1 MKLVYS
7 DRYDLNLGS
16 HVFPSIKYRLV
27 KEKLLRE
34 HIAEPEDFVEPPPA
48 SDDDIGLVHH
58 REYLRRLQTGKLSYL
73 EVLRLEIP
81 YSPELVRAVWLCAG
95 GSILAGRL
103 ALEDGVCVNVGGG
116 FHHAYPDHGE
126 GFCVL
131 NDFAVAIRRL
141 QKDETITQAMTVDC
155 DVHQGNGTA
164 AIFGGDHT
172 VFTLSIHQENNYPY
186 PKPPSSLDIN
196 LRDGVGDEEYLR
208 ELAQGLDRA
217 LAEFRPDLIFYLA
230 GADPYRDDQL
240 GGLRLSLEG
249 LEKRDRL
256 VFEKARAEEYTGGSH
271 TGGRLRPATR
281 GHDSNPLQ
289 HHPRGQRVCEVA
301 QTSCFSKSA
310 ASPAANRLWSAA
322 ACCRFSLA
330 SLLAGP
336 SPTLQ
341 GTASK
346 LAWTKAAASCRTP
359 ERLTFS
365 YAPILMRWVLS
376 EPVR

>member
-1 MKLVYS
+1 LKLVYS

-16 HVFPSIKYRLV
+16 HVFPSIKYHLV
-27 KEKLLRE
+27 KEMLLRE
-34 HIAEPEDFVEPPPA
+34 HIAEPGDFVEPPPA
-48 SDDDIGLVHH
+48 SDDDIALVHH
-58 REYLRRLQTGKLSYL
+58 REYLRKLQAGKLSYL

-81 YSPELVRAVWLCAG
+81 YSPELVRAVWLCTG

-103 ALEDGVCVNVGGG
+103 ALENGVGVNLGGG

-141 QKDETITQAMTVDC
+141 QKDETIEQAMTVDC

-196 LRDGVGDEEYLR
+196 LEDGVGDEDYLR
-208 ELAQGLDRA
+208 ELAQGLDKA
-217 LAEFRPDLIFYLA
+217 LADFRPDLIFYIA

-240 GGLRLSLEG
+240 GGLKLSLEG

-256 VFEKARAEEYTGGSH
+256 VFEKAS
-271 TGGRLRPATR
+271 GRNIP
-281 GHDSNPLQ
+281 
-289 HHPRGQRVCEVA
+289 VA
-301 QTSCFSKSA
+301 VT
-310 ASPAANRLWSAA
+310 
-322 ACCRFSLA
+322 
-330 SLLAGP
+330 LAG
-336 SPTLQ
+336 
-341 GTASK
+341 G
-346 LAWTKAAASCRTP
+346 
-359 ERLTFS
+359 
-365 YAPILMRWVLS
+365 YARQLEDTIQIHSNTIRVAK
-376 EPVR
+376 EFAK

>member
-1 MKLVYS
+1 VKLVYS
-7 DRYDLNLGS
+7 DRYDLNLGN

-27 KEKLLRE
+27 KEKLLEE
-34 HIAEPEDFVEPPPA
+34 HIFEPGDFVEPPPA
-48 SDDDIGLVHH
+48 SDEDIALVHH
-58 REYLRRLQTGKLSYL
+58 REYLRKLQAGKLSYL
-73 EVLRLEIP
+73 EILRLEIP
-81 YSPELVRAVWLCAG
+81 YSPELVGAVWLSTG

-103 ALEDGVCVNVGGG
+103 ALEDGVAVNLGGG

-141 QKDETITQAMTVDC
+141 QKDRTIERAMTVDC

-217 LAEFRPDLIFYLA
+217 LAEFIPDLIFYVA
-230 GADPYRDDQL
+230 GADPYFDDQL
-240 GGLRLSLEG
+240 GGLKLSIAG

-256 VFEKARAEEYTGGSH
+256 VFEKARDKH
-271 TGGRLRPATR
+271 RP
-281 GHDSNPLQ
+281 
-289 HHPRGQRVCEVA
+289 VA
-301 QTSCFSKSA
+301 VV
-310 ASPAANRLWSAA
+310 
-322 ACCRFSLA
+322 
-330 SLLAGP
+330 LAG
-336 SPTLQ
+336 
-341 GTASK
+341 GYAH
-346 LAWTKAAASCRTP
+346 
-359 ERLTFS
+359 RLEDTIQIHS
-365 YAPILMRWVLS
+365 NT
-376 EPVR
+376 VRVAKEFAK

>member
-34 HIAEPEDFVEPPPA
+34 HIAEPGDFIEPPPA
-48 SDDDIGLVHH
+48 SDDDIALVHH
-58 REYLRRLQTGKLSYL
+58 REYLRKLQAGKLSYL

-81 YSPELVRAVWLCAG
+81 YSPELVRAVWLCTG

-103 ALEDGVCVNVGGG
+103 ALEHGVGVNVGGG

-141 QKDETITQAMTVDC
+141 QKDKTIDQAMTVDC

-196 LRDGVGDEEYLR
+196 LHDGIGDEEYLR

-217 LAEFRPDLIFYLA
+217 LAEFSPDLIFYVA

-240 GGLRLSLEG
+240 GGLKLSLEG

-256 VFEKARAEEYTGGSH
+256 VFGKAS
-271 TGGRLRPATR
+271 GRNIP
-281 GHDSNPLQ
+281 
-289 HHPRGQRVCEVA
+289 VA
-301 QTSCFSKSA
+301 VT
-310 ASPAANRLWSAA
+310 
-322 ACCRFSLA
+322 
-330 SLLAGP
+330 LAG
-336 SPTLQ
+336 
-341 GTASK
+341 G
-346 LAWTKAAASCRTP
+346 
-359 ERLTFS
+359 
-365 YAPILMRWVLS
+365 YARQLEDTIQIHSNTIRVAK
-376 EPVR
+376 EFAK

>member
-1 MKLVYS
+1 LKLVYS
-7 DRYDLNLGS
+7 DRYDLNLGT

-34 HIAEPEDFVEPPPA
+34 HIAEPGDFIEPPPA
-48 SDDDIGLVHH
+48 SDDDITLVHH
-58 REYLRRLQTGKLSYL
+58 REYLRKLQAGKLSYR

-81 YSPELVRAVWLCAG
+81 YSPELVRAVWLCTG

-103 ALEDGVCVNVGGG
+103 ALEDGVGVNVGGG

-141 QKDETITQAMTVDC
+141 QKDKTIEQAMTVDC

-217 LAEFRPDLIFYLA
+217 LAEFRPDLIFYVA

-240 GGLRLSLEG
+240 GGLKLSLEG

-256 VFEKARAEEYTGGSH
+256 VFEKAS
-271 TGGRLRPATR
+271 GRNIP
-281 GHDSNPLQ
+281 
-289 HHPRGQRVCEVA
+289 VA
-301 QTSCFSKSA
+301 VT
-310 ASPAANRLWSAA
+310 
-322 ACCRFSLA
+322 
-330 SLLAGP
+330 LAG
-336 SPTLQ
+336 
-341 GTASK
+341 G
-346 LAWTKAAASCRTP
+346 
-359 ERLTFS
+359 
-365 YAPILMRWVLS
+365 YARQLEDTIEIHS
-376 EPVR
+376 NTVRVAKEFAK

>member
-1 MKLVYS
+1 LKLVYS

-34 HIAEPEDFVEPPPA
+34 HTAEPGDFVEPPPA
-48 SDDDIGLVHH
+48 SDDDIALVHH
-58 REYLRRLQTGKLSYL
+58 REYLRKLQAGKLSYL

-81 YSPELVRAVWLCAG
+81 YSPELIRAVWLCTG

-103 ALEDGVCVNVGGG
+103 ALEDGVGVNVGGG

-141 QKDETITQAMTVDC
+141 QKDKTVEQAMTVDC

-196 LRDGVGDEEYLR
+196 LHDGVGDEEYLR
-208 ELAQGLDRA
+208 ELTQGLDRA
-217 LAEFRPDLIFYLA
+217 LAEFRPDLIFYVA

-240 GGLRLSLEG
+240 GGLKLSLEG

-256 VFEKARAEEYTGGSH
+256 VFEKARH
-271 TGGRLRPATR
+271 KNIP
-281 GHDSNPLQ
+281 
-289 HHPRGQRVCEVA
+289 VA
-301 QTSCFSKSA
+301 VT
-310 ASPAANRLWSAA
+310 
-322 ACCRFSLA
+322 
-330 SLLAGP
+330 LAG
-336 SPTLQ
+336 
-341 GTASK
+341 G
-346 LAWTKAAASCRTP
+346 
-359 ERLTFS
+359 
-365 YAPILMRWVLS
+365 YARQLEDTIQIHSNTIRVAK
-376 EPVR
+376 EFVK

>member
-1 MKLVYS
+1 LKLVYS

-34 HIAEPEDFVEPPPA
+34 HVAEPGDFIEPPPA
-48 SDDDIGLVHH
+48 SDDDIALVHH
-58 REYLRRLQTGKLSYL
+58 REYLRKLQTGKLSYL

-81 YSPELVRAVWLCAG
+81 YSPELIRAVWLCAG

-103 ALEDGVCVNVGGG
+103 ALEDGTAVNVGGG

-141 QKDETITQAMTVDC
+141 QKDKTIQRAMTVDC

-186 PKPPSSLDIN
+186 PKPPSSVDIN
-196 LRDGVGDEEYLR
+196 LRDGVGDEQYLR
-208 ELAQGLDRA
+208 ELAQGLGSA
-217 LAEFRPDLIFYLA
+217 LVEFSPDLIFYVA

-240 GGLRLSLEG
+240 GGLKLSLEG

-256 VFEKARAEEYTGGSH
+256 VFEKARAKNI
-271 TGGRLRPATR
+271 P
-281 GHDSNPLQ
+281 
-289 HHPRGQRVCEVA
+289 VA
-301 QTSCFSKSA
+301 VV
-310 ASPAANRLWSAA
+310 
-322 ACCRFSLA
+322 
-330 SLLAGP
+330 LAG
-336 SPTLQ
+336 
-341 GTASK
+341 G
-346 LAWTKAAASCRTP
+346 
-359 ERLTFS
+359 
-365 YAPILMRWVLS
+365 YARQLDDTIQIHTNT
-376 EPVR
+376 VRIAKEFAK

>member
-7 DRYDLNLGS
+7 DHYDLNLGT
-16 HVFPSIKYRLV
+16 HVFPSQKYRLV

-34 HIAEPEDFVEPPPA
+34 RMAEPGDFIEPSLA
-48 SDDDIGLVHH
+48 SDDDIALVHH
-58 REYLRRLQTGKLSYL
+58 REYLRKLQTGKLSYL
-73 EVLRLEIP
+73 EALRLEIP

-103 ALEDGVCVNVGGG
+103 ALEDGVAVNVGGG

-131 NDFAVAIRRL
+131 NDFAVAIRHL
-141 QKDETITQAMTVDC
+141 QKDETIDRAMTVDC

-196 LRDGVGDEEYLR
+196 LRDGVGDEEYLK

-217 LAEFRPDLIFYLA
+217 LAEFSPGLIFYVA

-240 GGLRLSLEG
+240 GGLKLSFEG

-256 VFEKARAEEYTGGSH
+256 VFEKARAKNI
-271 TGGRLRPATR
+271 P
-281 GHDSNPLQ
+281 
-289 HHPRGQRVCEVA
+289 VA
-301 QTSCFSKSA
+301 VV
-310 ASPAANRLWSAA
+310 
-322 ACCRFSLA
+322 
-330 SLLAGP
+330 LAG
-336 SPTLQ
+336 
-341 GTASK
+341 GYA
-346 LAWTKAAASCRTP
+346 R
-359 ERLTFS
+359 RLDDT
-365 YAPILMRWVLS
+365 IQIHTNT
-376 EPVR
+376 VRVAKEFAK

>member
-7 DRYDLNLGS
+7 DRYDLNLGN

-27 KEKLLRE
+27 KECLLRE
-34 HIAEPEDFVEPPPA
+34 HIFEPGDFIEPPPA
-48 SDDDIGLVHH
+48 SDEDIALVHH
-58 REYLRRLQTGKLSYL
+58 REYLRKLQTGKLSYL

-81 YSPELVRAVWLCAG
+81 YSPELIRAVWLCTG

-103 ALEDGVCVNVGGG
+103 ALENGVAVNVGGG

-141 QKDETITQAMTVDC
+141 QKDKTIERAMTVDC

-208 ELAQGLDRA
+208 ELTQGLDRA
-217 LAEFRPDLIFYLA
+217 LAEFNPDLIFYVA

-240 GGLRLSLEG
+240 GGLKLSLEG

-256 VFEKARAEEYTGGSH
+256 VFEKARAKNI
-271 TGGRLRPATR
+271 P
-281 GHDSNPLQ
+281 
-289 HHPRGQRVCEVA
+289 VA
-301 QTSCFSKSA
+301 VV
-310 ASPAANRLWSAA
+310 
-322 ACCRFSLA
+322 
-330 SLLAGP
+330 LAG
-336 SPTLQ
+336 
-341 GTASK
+341 GYA
-346 LAWTKAAASCRTP
+346 R
-359 ERLTFS
+359 RLEDTIQIHS
-365 YAPILMRWVLS
+365 NT
-376 EPVR
+376 VRVAKEFAR